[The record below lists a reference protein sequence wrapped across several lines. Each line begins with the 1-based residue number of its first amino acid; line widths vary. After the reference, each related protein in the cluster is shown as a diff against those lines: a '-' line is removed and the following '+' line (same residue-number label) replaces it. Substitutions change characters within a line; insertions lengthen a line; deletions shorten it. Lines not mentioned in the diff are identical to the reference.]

1 MPVAGWPVRW
11 SFFFDDRQSRVG
23 IPAIFTCCG
32 LIRVIREGGKRR
44 GKRGEGRKRGEGKRE
59 KRKKIVLFHL

>member
-1 MPVAGWPVRW
+1 MVQIYGIPTCIV
-11 SFFFDDRQSRVG
+11 

>member
-1 MPVAGWPVRW
+1 MYKLYA
-11 SFFFDDRQSRVG
+11 VG

-59 KRKKIVLFHL
+59 KRKEIVLFHI

>member
-1 MPVAGWPVRW
+1 MR
-11 SFFFDDRQSRVG
+11 
-23 IPAIFTCCG
+23 G

-59 KRKKIVLFHL
+59 KRKKIVLFHLEIMYYPGNMYVCTYMYE